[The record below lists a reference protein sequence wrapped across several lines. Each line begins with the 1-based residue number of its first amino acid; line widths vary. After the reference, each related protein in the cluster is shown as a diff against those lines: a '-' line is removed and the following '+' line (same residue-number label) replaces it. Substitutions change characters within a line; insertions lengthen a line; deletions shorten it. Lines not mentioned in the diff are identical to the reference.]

1 MELAG
6 EALVEAGVDKV
17 EVGGDFEGVALVTR
31 TFTLRGGEAGDCTLT
46 EGGE

>member
-1 MELAG
+1 
-6 EALVEAGVDKV
+6 VEPGVDKD

-31 TFTLRGGEAGDCTLT
+31 TFRLLGGEAGDCTLT